1 MDLSRVIKGQ
11 IVTEKAER
19 QKVARTYT
27 LLVDQGATKVD
38 VRNALEKFYD
48 VQVSS
53 VRVHLVR
60 PKTRSFGMRGREM
73 EKRHRS
79 KRAIVTLAEKS
90 KTLDLAT
97 LKTS

>member
-27 LLVDQGATKVD
+27 LLIDQGATKID
-38 VRNALEKFYD
+38 VRNALKKYYD
-48 VQVSS
+48 VEVTS
-53 VRVHLVR
+53 VRVHLIR
-60 PKTRSFGMRGREM
+60 PKTRSFGAAKQM

-97 LKTS
+97 LKTA